1 MKIVLK
7 NLCGHAFAY
16 MNMMLLSKR
25 VMGNL
30 VQTFRVWQVSAA
42 IMSRHLIT
50 YDRRGLDSRLEHEI
64 VNAFGFENKT
74 GLFVHWGMYDS
85 GQTWAAGNAAIR
97 LQQNCGRF
105 AIFLDGHDFL
115 FKKTPREWLQANLG
129 IPEDCRKDMIPMY
142 LPLSHKP
149 MLIIDHVDYVLN
161 HYGGRSLVLSFQ
173 ELGIPVLCLVRSWE
187 NALDLHNRGCQ
198 LLGTPGFSRWTE
210 SELLELYN
218 TLPQEI
224 QQKCKHNKEAMMEY
238 AVLSG
243 SPGIFWHNSVPN
255 MQRAKLMDA
264 EWKNGI
270 RALNGEDMQGVT
282 GRFPD
287 KNGTFHWD

>member
-1 MKIVLK
+1 MCAKVSGMIKGQLAEIIRIMGQFFSF
-7 NLCGHAFAY
+7 L
-16 MNMMLLSKR
+16 R
-25 VMGNL
+25 V
-30 VQTFRVWQVSAA
+30 VQVSTS

-50 YDRRGLDSRLEHEI
+50 HDRRGQDSLLEHAI
-64 VNAFGFENKT
+64 VNAFGFQNKP
-74 GLFVHWGMYDS
+74 GLFVHWGVFES
-85 GQTWAAGNAAIR
+85 GQTWAARNAAIR
-97 LQQNCGRF
+97 LQRNCGRF
-105 AIFLDGHDFL
+105 AMFVHGYDFS
-115 FKKTPREWLQANLG
+115 FKNTAREWLQANLG

-142 LPLSHKP
+142 LPFSHKP
-149 MLIIDHVDYVLN
+149 MLIIDHADDVLK
-161 HYGGRSLVLSFQ
+161 HYGGKELVLSFQ
-173 ELGIPVLCLVRSWE
+173 ELGIPVLCLVKSWE

-218 TLPQEI
+218 TLPREI
-224 QQKCKHNKEAMMEY
+224 QDKCKHNKKAIVEC

-243 SPGIFWHNSVPN
+243 SPGILWHDAQLNAKPS
-255 MQRAKLMDA
+255 MHRARLMDA

>member
-1 MKIVLK
+1 
-7 NLCGHAFAY
+7 
-16 MNMMLLSKR
+16 MMLLSKR

-30 VQTFRVWQVSAA
+30 VTMFRVWQVSAS

-74 GLFVHWGMYDS
+74 GLFVHWGVYES
-85 GQTWAAGNAAIR
+85 GQTWAVRNAAIR

-105 AIFLDGHDFL
+105 AIFLEGYDFS
-115 FKKTPREWLQANLG
+115 FKNTAREWLQVNLG

-149 MLIIDHVDYVLN
+149 MLIIDHADECLKI
-161 HYGGRSLVLSFQ
+161 YGGRELVLSFQ

-210 SELLELYN
+210 SELLDLYN
-218 TLPQEI
+218 TFPQGI
-224 QQKCKHNKEAMMEY
+224 QEKCKGNKEAIIEC

-243 SPGIFWHNSVPN
+243 SPGILWHDARLNAKPS
-255 MQRAKLMDA
+255 MHRARVMDT

-287 KNGTFHWD
+287 KNGTFHWN

>member
-1 MKIVLK
+1 MGNIFSFL
-7 NLCGHAFAY
+7 
-16 MNMMLLSKR
+16 R
-25 VMGNL
+25 VM
-30 VQTFRVWQVSAA
+30 QVSCS

-50 YDRRGLDSRLEHEI
+50 YARQGQDSLLEHAI
-64 VNAFGFENKT
+64 VNAFGFQNKP
-74 GLFVHWGMYDS
+74 GLFVHWGVYES
-85 GQTWAAGNAAIR
+85 GQTWAARNAAIR

-105 AIFLDGHDFL
+105 AILLDGHDFL
-115 FKKTPREWLQANLG
+115 FKNTAREWLQANLG
-129 IPEDCRKDMIPMY
+129 IPEDCRKDMIPMH

-149 MLIIDHVDYVLN
+149 ILIIDHADRVLKN
-161 HYGGRSLVLSFQ
+161 YGGKELVLSFQ

-210 SELLELYN
+210 SELLDLYN
-218 TLPQEI
+218 ALPQEI
-224 QQKCKHNKEAMMEY
+224 QEKCNHKKEVIMEY

-243 SPGIFWHNSVPN
+243 SPGILWHEAHEPQLNSVPN
-255 MQRAKLMDA
+255 MQRAKLMDT

-287 KNGTFHWD
+287 KNGMFHWD